1 MTVQQFS
8 TALCNHCRVE
18 KNAVLE
24 NYSVP
29 VQIGAVS
36 SKGVLKPI
44 KRGYRKLIL
53 CPQRRDWRLRGVDAS
68 ATLADVPLDRSVGG
82 SSAVCEMDR
91 LHQ

>member
-8 TALCNHCRVE
+8 TALCAHCRVE

-29 VQIGAVS
+29 VQIGAIS

-44 KRGYRKLIL
+44 KRG
-53 CPQRRDWRLRGVDAS
+53 
-68 ATLADVPLDRSVGG
+68 
-82 SSAVCEMDR
+82 
-91 LHQ
+91 